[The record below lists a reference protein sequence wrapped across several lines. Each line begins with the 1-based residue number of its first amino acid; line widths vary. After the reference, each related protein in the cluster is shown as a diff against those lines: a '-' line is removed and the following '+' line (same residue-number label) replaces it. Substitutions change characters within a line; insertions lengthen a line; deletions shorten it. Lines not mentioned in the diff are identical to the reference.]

1 MYYLIRSYPS
11 KEVLGLLSRADVLT
25 EKEYEPYRECSPDIA
40 CGCLHLRL
48 RGIINACY
56 GNWTME
62 AITQSEYE
70 TYRDLHGF
78 KVIKR
83 DYHDV

>member
-1 MYYLIRSYPS
+1 MFYVVRSYPS
-11 KEVLGLLSRADVLT
+11 KEVLGLLNRAEVLT

-40 CGCLHLRL
+40 CGCLQLRF
-48 RGIINACY
+48 RRIINAHY
-56 GNWTME
+56 GNWTLE
-62 AITQSEYE
+62 VITQAEYE

-83 DYHDV
+83 NSS